1 MKEKEKVSP
10 EDERLDRVLRK
21 LVKLL
26 LLRMKETD
34 DWEMW
39 ANGECWTES
48 GNYECGWLKLSNF
61 FQ

>member
-1 MKEKEKVSP
+1 MPPLVQVFSCHE
-10 EDERLDRVLRK
+10 DRVMCGLW
-21 LVKLL
+21 
-26 LLRMKETD
+26 ETD

-61 FQ
+61 F